1 MTSNVALER
10 SFKELWNGHGFFTV
24 YIFSSGKISQISGL
38 IFFSLVSND
47 YLMLNGSYLTCC
59 GKGANSILR
68 NVPEYW
74 YFSGN
79 TWKCVSMATNH
90 HGHYFVSSYSKYESL
105 RFICHPN
112 KNSLVFPSWRHSL
125 CIEMDCTSM
134 AIFSRVLHDY
144 TSGGA
149 GKVPNM
155 P

>member
-1 MTSNVALER
+1 M
-10 SFKELWNGHGFFTV
+10 
-24 YIFSSGKISQISGL
+24 
-38 IFFSLVSND
+38 
-47 YLMLNGSYLTCC
+47 MLNGSYLTCC

-79 TWKCVSMATNH
+79 TWKCVSMATNY

-134 AIFSRVLHDY
+134 AIFSHVLRNSTPRFHQL
-144 TSGGA
+144 SA
-149 GKVPNM
+149 GPSHSSFKHLRLFSSLLLPKCSSDPNHA
-155 P
+155 PCPSASVSSLVY